1 MWQRFL
7 RAHWN
12 GVLYYCA
19 PGCHPL
25 FQNKVPM
32 LECCHPLKRPHTMSL
47 SPSLITTALL
57 ASINGAVAAPMS
69 LDAYLALTGP
79 APTAQIAYGA
89 APSQYAQLFR
99 PEGSGPFPV
108 VVLVHG
114 GCWTVEFGGIT
125 QMRNVAGALAAQGI
139 AVWNV
144 EYRRVDEPGGGYPG
158 TYQDMHA
165 ALDSLQ
171 RHAPQYQLDT
181 SRILAMG
188 HSAGGQL
195 VQWIAGREKLP
206 TTSPLY
212 RAQYLPIKNI
222 LSLGGLADLRH
233 EKDVIKSSCE
243 RDIAQL
249 AGSASAE
256 RPDIYSDT
264 NAADLMPNGSRTV
277 LATGE
282 LDTISPPR
290 VAHDYA
296 ARAIKAG
303 DHAEVLI
310 LPGASHYDEIAASSN
325 AWRMILPV
333 IRQMLG
339 METQ

>member
-1 MWQRFL
+1 M
-7 RAHWN
+7 
-12 GVLYYCA
+12 
-19 PGCHPL
+19 
-25 FQNKVPM
+25 
-32 LECCHPLKRPHTMSL
+32 TMSL
-47 SPSLITTALL
+47 PSSLIATALL
-57 ASINGAVAAPMS
+57 ALPHGAVAAPMS
-69 LDAYLALTGP
+69 LDDYLALDGP

-114 GCWTVEFGGIT
+114 GCWTVAFGGIR
-125 QMRNVAGALAAQGI
+125 QMRSVAGALVAQGI

-144 EYRRVDEPGGGYPG
+144 EYRRVDEEGGGYPG
-158 TYQDMHA
+158 TYEDMHA
-165 ALDSLQ
+165 ALGSLQ
-171 RHAPQYQLDT
+171 QHASQYQLDT
-181 SRILAMG
+181 GRIVAMG

-206 TTSPLY
+206 HTSPLY
-212 RAQYLPIKNI
+212 RDTFLPVKNI

-233 EKDVIKSSCE
+233 EQALIKSSCE

-249 AGSASAE
+249 AGSASTQ

-296 ARAIKAG
+296 ARAKLAG
-303 DHAEVLI
+303 DQAEVLI

-339 METQ
+339 MAAP

>member
-1 MWQRFL
+1 MAL
-7 RAHWN
+7 A
-12 GVLYYCA
+12 
-19 PGCHPL
+19 
-25 FQNKVPM
+25 M
-32 LECCHPLKRPHTMSL
+32 LEWEIAPTTSVNSMPHSL
-47 SPSLITTALL
+47 SHSLIATALL
-57 ASINGAVAAPMS
+57 ASIHGAVAAPMS
-69 LDAYLALTGP
+69 LDDYLALHGP
-79 APTAQIAYGA
+79 EPTVQIPYGA

-99 PEGSGPFPV
+99 PTGAGPFPV

-114 GCWTVEFGGIT
+114 GCWTVAFGGIR
-125 QMRNVAGALAAQGI
+125 QMHNVAGALAAQGI

-144 EYRRVDEPGGGYPG
+144 EYRRIDEAGGGYPG

-171 RHAPQYQLDT
+171 SHAAQYQLDT
-181 SRILAMG
+181 SRIVAMG

-195 VQWIAGREKLP
+195 VQWIAGRAKLP
-206 TTSPLY
+206 KTSPLY
-212 RAQYLPIKNI
+212 RDSFLPVNNI
-222 LSLGGLADLRH
+222 FSLGGLADLRH
-233 EKDVIKSSCE
+233 EKDLIKTSCDRE
-243 RDIAQL
+243 LAQL
-249 AGSASAE
+249 AGSASSE

-296 ARAIKAG
+296 AKAKLAG
-303 DHAEVLI
+303 DQAEVLI
-310 LPGASHYDEIAASSN
+310 LPGASHYDEIAATSN
-325 AWRMILPV
+325 AWKMILPV

-339 METQ
+339 MDAGDAHP

>member
-1 MWQRFL
+1 MTM
-7 RAHWN
+7 
-12 GVLYYCA
+12 
-19 PGCHPL
+19 PL
-25 FQNKVPM
+25 P
-32 LECCHPLKRPHTMSL
+32 T
-47 SPSLITTALL
+47 SLIATALL
-57 ASINGAVAAPMS
+57 ASMHGAVAAPMS
-69 LDAYLALTGP
+69 LDDYLALQGP
-79 APTAQIAYGA
+79 APTTQIAYGA

-99 PEGSGPFPV
+99 PPGAGPFPV

-114 GCWTVEFGGIT
+114 GCWTVAFGGIT
-125 QMRNVAGALAAQGI
+125 QMHNVAGALAAQGI

-158 TYQDMHA
+158 TYDDMHA

-171 RHAPQYQLDT
+171 QHAGQYQLDT
-181 SRILAMG
+181 SRIVAMG

-195 VQWIAGREKLP
+195 VQWIAGREQLP
-206 TTSPLY
+206 QSSPLF
-212 RAQYLPIKNI
+212 RDKILPVKNI

-233 EKDVIKSSCE
+233 EQDLIKHSCE
-243 RDIAQL
+243 RDMAQL
-249 AGSASAE
+249 AGSASSE

-264 NAADLMPNGSRTV
+264 SAAELMPNGSRTV

-296 ARAIKAG
+296 AKAVKAG

-310 LPGASHYDEIAASSN
+310 LPGASHYDEIAATSP
-325 AWRMILPV
+325 AWTMILPV
-333 IRQMLG
+333 IKQMLG
-339 METQ
+339 MAGK

>member
-1 MWQRFL
+1 M
-7 RAHWN
+7 
-12 GVLYYCA
+12 
-19 PGCHPL
+19 
-25 FQNKVPM
+25 
-32 LECCHPLKRPHTMSL
+32 TMSL
-47 SPSLITTALL
+47 PSSLIATALL
-57 ASINGAVAAPMS
+57 ACSQGTVAAPMS
-69 LDAYLALTGP
+69 LDDYLALHGP
-79 APTAQIAYGA
+79 APTVQLAYGA

-99 PEGSGPFPV
+99 PSGAGPFPV

-114 GCWTVEFGGIT
+114 GCWTVEFGGIA
-125 QMRNVAGALAAQGI
+125 QMHNVAGALAAQGI

-165 ALDSLQ
+165 ALDSLRQ
-171 RHAPQYQLDT
+171 HASQYQLDT
-181 SRILAMG
+181 SRIVAMG

-206 TTSPLY
+206 KGSPLY
-212 RAQYLPIKNI
+212 REQYLPVKNI

-233 EKDVIKSSCE
+233 EQALIKSSCE

-249 AGSASAE
+249 AGSASSD

-296 ARAIKAG
+296 AKAKLAG

-310 LPGASHYDEIAASSN
+310 LPGASHYDEIAATSN
-325 AWRMILPV
+325 AWQLILPV

-339 METQ
+339 MEAQ

>member
-1 MWQRFL
+1 M
-7 RAHWN
+7 
-12 GVLYYCA
+12 
-19 PGCHPL
+19 P
-25 FQNKVPM
+25 
-32 LECCHPLKRPHTMSL
+32 TSL
-47 SPSLITTALL
+47 QSSLIATALL
-57 ASINGAVAAPMS
+57 ACAHGAVAAPMS
-69 LDAYLALTGP
+69 LDDYLALNGP
-79 APTAQIAYGA
+79 PPTAQIAYGP

-99 PEGSGPFPV
+99 PAGTGPFPV

-114 GCWTVEFGGIT
+114 GCWTVAFGGIK
-125 QMRNVAGALAAQGI
+125 QMRNVAGALVAQGI

-158 TYQDMHA
+158 TYEDMHA

-171 RHAPQYQLDT
+171 QHAPQYQLDVN
-181 SRILAMG
+181 RILAMG

-195 VQWIAGREKLP
+195 VQWIAGRGKLP
-206 TTSPLY
+206 KTSPLY
-212 RAQYLPIKNI
+212 RDKFLPVKNI
-222 LSLGGLADLRH
+222 VSLGGLADLRH
-233 EKDVIKSSCE
+233 EKDLIKTSCE

-249 AGSASAE
+249 AGQPSAT

-264 NAADLMPNGSRTV
+264 NAADLTPNGSRTV

-296 ARAIKAG
+296 AKAVKAG

-310 LPGASHYDEIAASSN
+310 LPGASHYDEIAATSN
-325 AWRMILPV
+325 AWGMILAV
-333 IRQMLG
+333 VRGMLG
-339 METQ
+339 MENEKNQ

>member
-1 MWQRFL
+1 M
-7 RAHWN
+7 
-12 GVLYYCA
+12 
-19 PGCHPL
+19 P
-25 FQNKVPM
+25 
-32 LECCHPLKRPHTMSL
+32 TSL
-47 SPSLITTALL
+47 PSSLIATALL
-57 ASINGAVAAPMS
+57 ACAHGAVAAPMS
-69 LDAYLALTGP
+69 LDDYLALNGP

-114 GCWTVEFGGIT
+114 GCWTVAFGGIG
-125 QMRNVAGALAAQGI
+125 QMRNVAGALVAQGI

-144 EYRRVDEPGGGYPG
+144 EYRRVDEEGGGYPG
-158 TYQDMHA
+158 TYEDMHA

-171 RHAPQYQLDT
+171 QHAEQYQLDVK
-181 SRILAMG
+181 RIVAMG

-195 VQWIAGREKLP
+195 VQWIAGRDKLP
-206 TTSPLY
+206 KSSPLY
-212 RAQYLPIKNI
+212 REQYLPIKNI

-233 EKDVIKSSCE
+233 EQALIKSSCE

-249 AGSASAE
+249 AGSASTE

-296 ARAIKAG
+296 AKAKVAG

-310 LPGASHYDEIAASSN
+310 LPGASHYDEIAATSN

-333 IRQMLG
+333 IKQMLA
-339 METQ
+339 MEAK

>member
-1 MWQRFL
+1 M
-7 RAHWN
+7 
-12 GVLYYCA
+12 
-19 PGCHPL
+19 P
-25 FQNKVPM
+25 
-32 LECCHPLKRPHTMSL
+32 TSL
-47 SPSLITTALL
+47 PPSLIATALL
-57 ASINGAVAAPMS
+57 ASVHGAVAAPMS
-69 LDAYLALTGP
+69 LDDYLALNGP
-79 APTAQIAYGA
+79 MPTAQIAYGS

-114 GCWTVEFGGIT
+114 GCWTVAFGGIK
-125 QMRNVAGALAAQGI
+125 QMRNVADALVAQGI

-144 EYRRVDEPGGGYPG
+144 EYRRVDEEGGGYPG
-158 TYQDMHA
+158 TYADMHA
-165 ALDSLQ
+165 ALDSLRQ
-171 RHAPQYQLDT
+171 HAPEYQLDT
-181 SRILAMG
+181 GRIMAMG

-195 VQWIAGREKLP
+195 VQWIAGRERLP
-206 TTSPLY
+206 KTSPLY

-233 EKDVIKSSCE
+233 EKDLIKTSCE

-249 AGSASAE
+249 AGSASTE

-264 NAADLMPNGSRTV
+264 NAADLLPNGSRTV
-277 LATGE
+277 LAAGE

-296 ARAIKAG
+296 AKARLAG
-303 DHAEVLI
+303 DQAEVLI

-325 AWRMILPV
+325 AWKLILPV
-333 IRQMLG
+333 VRRMLG
-339 METQ
+339 MAE